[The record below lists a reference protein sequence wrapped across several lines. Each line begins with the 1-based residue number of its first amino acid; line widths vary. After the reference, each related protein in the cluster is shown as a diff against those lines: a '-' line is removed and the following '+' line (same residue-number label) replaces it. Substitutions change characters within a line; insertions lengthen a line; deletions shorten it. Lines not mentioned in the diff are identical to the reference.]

1 MSIKTHRPFCVMFK
15 RSEAERNVAKLG
27 ETQQTLSDAVDMIKK
42 LQEEVNKLKES
53 SIVEAEGTST
63 DSKKK

>member
-1 MSIKTHRPFCVMFK
+1 MFK

-27 ETQQTLSDAVDMIKK
+27 ETQQTLSNAVDMIKK

-53 SIVEAEGTST
+53 STVEDEGTST
-63 DSKKK
+63 DTEQK

>member
-1 MSIKTHRPFCVMFK
+1 MSVKTHRPFCVMFK

-42 LQEEVNKLKES
+42 LQEEVNKLKGS
-53 SIVEAEGTST
+53 STVEGEGTST
-63 DSKKK
+63 DTEQK

>member
-42 LQEEVNKLKES
+42 LQEEVDRLKES
-53 SIVEAEGTST
+53 SKVEDVGTSA
-63 DSKKK
+63 DKK